1 MYLLG
6 RSLKLR
12 EDPRQEPTTLLD
24 KDGNSA
30 DGGDVSH
37 GYTGHEGLMAST
49 CLYIVKC
56 QGLGGGGWSITMRF
70 HVDLSKADS
79 HRNVWPEI
87 YHGDCTVCAND
98 PSMPLCILLPLK
110 ERPSLRRTCSL
121 VIFKLCGRGN

>member
-12 EDPRQEPTTLLD
+12 EDPRPEPTTLLD
-24 KDGNSA
+24 KDG
-30 DGGDVSH
+30 GEVSH
-37 GYTGHEGLMAST
+37 GYTGHEGLMVST
-49 CLYIVKC
+49 CLYIVECWAGWGRVANTMKC
-56 QGLGGGGWSITMRF
+56 N
-70 HVDLSKADS
+70 VDPLKADS
-79 HRNVWPEI
+79 HRNAWPEI